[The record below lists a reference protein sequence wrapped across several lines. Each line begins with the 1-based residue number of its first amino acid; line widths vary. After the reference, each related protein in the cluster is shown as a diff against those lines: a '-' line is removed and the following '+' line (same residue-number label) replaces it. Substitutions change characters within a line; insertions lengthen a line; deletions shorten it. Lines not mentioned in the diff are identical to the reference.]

1 MKRGKSPRPRAVR
14 PDEKAVSCE
23 ARERLLQAAE
33 RLFAER
39 GRASV
44 NIRDLVSEAKVNIAA
59 VNYYFG
65 GKDNLYL
72 ETLRYSYRN
81 SRESLPKLEAL
92 LRDAKT
98 EGTAAAAQRAIT
110 LFIEEFMRQIFI
122 SNKTSHK
129 TALMGKE
136 LSHPTSALDIIV
148 DEFVS
153 PVFQMLVALVEQARP
168 DLAVGKESHL
178 AAMSILGQCL
188 NYSLALP
195 VTLKLLKRSQMTPS
209 FVAKLAGQ
217 ISEFSLNALSRNG
230 REATRKSK

>member
-1 MKRGKSPRPRAVR
+1 MKKGKSTLPRAAR
-14 PDEKAVSCE
+14 SGEKAASCE

-44 NIRDLVSEAKVNIAA
+44 NVRDLVTEAKVNIAA

-92 LRDAKT
+92 QRKA
-98 EGTAAAAQRAIT
+98 EAVGTVEAAQRAIE

-148 DEFVS
+148 EEFVS
-153 PVFQMLVALVEQARP
+153 PIFQMLVALVEQARP
-168 DLAVGKESHL
+168 DLAAGKASHL

-195 VTLKLLKRSQMTPS
+195 VTLKLLKRTQMTPS
-209 FVAKLAGQ
+209 FVSKLAGQ
-217 ISEFSLNALSRNG
+217 ISEFSLNALARNG
-230 REATRKSK
+230 REETKKTK